1 MKGKT
6 ANYLLFSALVF
17 SVLYTVANVSL
28 AQNLDQAQ
36 ALCSD
41 LTPVKKAMA
50 ESAGYDVDQLCS
62 QVSSTS
68 RKTQITAPLPTIPRA
83 TVSTSTASGQLSFDQ
98 QVANDGR
105 LPQFEADNG
114 ADKNIEPRTEA
125 EIEKSL
131 LKPYGYDLFANAPST
146 FAPTASL
153 SVSSDYLLGPGDS
166 LDILFYGKTNNSFS
180 LEINREGI
188 VDFPELGPVA
198 LAGLSYAEAKAMLK
212 SRIAQ
217 QIVGA
222 QVSISMGTLRSMQI
236 FVLGEAFKPGAY
248 TVSSLATVTQALISS
263 GGVSDIGSLRNI
275 QIKRQGMVVATLDLY
290 DLLMRGDT
298 ANDLRLRD
306 SDVIY
311 IPTVG
316 DQVSIM
322 GEVLRPAIYELKG
335 SETAGDLI
343 ALAGGLVAK
352 AYAKSVRLERVNATG
367 FMTVV
372 DLDLDS
378 DAGKSFNL
386 AVGDHLTVA
395 PISDYMENI
404 VSVNGAV
411 RYPGDFSWREGMRIS
426 DVLPSAEVLRI
437 DADASVA
444 LLFRERANSADID
457 ALLFSPKGIFAQIDS
472 DSDSNIALQSRDRIE
487 IFSSYD
493 DRQEQLTPYIKMFK
507 RQSRLDNLTNLV
519 SSGGEVRFPGE
530 YPLVKQMTVQDL
542 ISLSGGLKESAY
554 SQTAEIARIDL
565 SNPDSAVNTIEIARL
580 DASSSLELTA
590 LDYVEFRTIPNFQER
605 QSITLEGEF
614 VFPGVYDFEK
624 GESLTSVIA
633 RAGGFTSEAFVDGS
647 VFTRE
652 SLKKREQQ
660 EVARLNKLLKE
671 QLELE
676 RLKQSNADVDE
687 QTVDLSAQEEALAS
701 LARLNVV
708 GRLVIP
714 LAAIMVGA
722 NEDIV
727 LQKDDRLIVPKMSQ
741 EVTII
746 GEVQRPTSY
755 LFDQGLTPKDY
766 IIKSGG
772 LKPSADDD
780 GIYVVKASGEVLAPQ
795 QRLFRFKAVNSG
807 IQPGDTIVVPVDTE
821 DKDIRVIDLLS
832 QVSQIIYQLSLGAAA
847 VNTFNNTSTN

>member
-6 ANYLLFSALVF
+6 ANYLYSALVF

-28 AQNLDQAQ
+28 AQNFDQAQ

-41 LTPVKKAMA
+41 LTPAKKAMA

-62 QVSSTS
+62 QASSIS
-68 RKTQITAPLPTIPRA
+68 RKTQITPPLPTIPRA
-83 TVSTSTASGQLSFDQ
+83 TVSTSAASEQFSFEQ
-98 QVANDGR
+98 QVANDER
-105 LPQFEADNG
+105 LPQFEADNS
-114 ADKNIEPRTEA
+114 ADKNIEPLTEA

-222 QVSISMGTLRSMQI
+222 QVSITMGTLRSMQI

-352 AYAKSVRLERVNATG
+352 AYAKSVRLERVNVTG

-372 DLDLDS
+372 DLDLNS

-404 VSVNGAV
+404 ISLNGAV

-426 DVLPSAEVLRI
+426 DVLPTLETLQI
-437 DADASVA
+437 EADASVA

-457 ALLFSPKGIFAQIDS
+457 AFIFSPQEIFAEL
-472 DSDSNIALQSRDRIE
+472 DSDSNITLQSRDRIE

-493 DRQEQLTPYIKMFK
+493 DRQEQLTPYIEKFK
-507 RQSRLDNLTNLV
+507 RQSRLDSLTNLV

-530 YPLVKQMTVQDL
+530 YPLVAQMTVQDL

-652 SLKKREQQ
+652 SLKKRERQ

-687 QTVDLSAQEEALAS
+687 QTVDLSAQEEALES
-701 LARLNVV
+701 LADLDVV

-714 LAAIMVGA
+714 LAEIMVGA

-766 IIKSGG
+766 IVKSGG
-772 LKPSADDD
+772 LKPSADED

>member
-6 ANYLLFSALVF
+6 ANYLYSALVF

-28 AQNLDQAQ
+28 AQNFDQAQ

-41 LTPVKKAMA
+41 LTPAKKAMA

-68 RKTQITAPLPTIPRA
+68 RKTQVTAPLPTIPRA
-83 TVSTSTASGQLSFDQ
+83 TVSTSTASEQFSFDQ
-98 QVANDGR
+98 QVVNDER

-114 ADKNIEPRTEA
+114 ADENIEPLTEA

-212 SRIAQ
+212 SRIAE

-372 DLDLDS
+372 DLDLNS

-404 VSVNGAV
+404 ISLNGAV

-426 DVLPSAEVLRI
+426 DVLPTLETLQI
-437 DADASVA
+437 EADASVA

-457 ALLFSPKGIFAQIDS
+457 AFIFSPQEIFAEL
-472 DSDSNIALQSRDRIE
+472 DSDSNITLQSRDRIE

-493 DRQEQLTPYIKMFK
+493 DRQEQLTPYIEKFK
-507 RQSRLDNLTNLV
+507 RQSRLDSLTNLV

-530 YPLVKQMTVQDL
+530 YPLVAQMTVQDL

-652 SLKKREQQ
+652 SLKKRERQ

-687 QTVDLSAQEEALAS
+687 QTVDLSAQEEALES
-701 LARLNVV
+701 LADLDVV

-714 LAAIMVGA
+714 LAEIMVGA

-766 IIKSGG
+766 VVKSGG
-772 LKPSADDD
+772 LKPSADED

-821 DKDIRVIDLLS
+821 DKDVRVIDLLS

>member
-6 ANYLLFSALVF
+6 ANYLYSALVF

-41 LTPVKKAMA
+41 LTPAKKAMA

-68 RKTQITAPLPTIPRA
+68 RKTQVTAPLPTIPRA
-83 TVSTSTASGQLSFDQ
+83 TVSTSAASGQFSFDQ
-98 QVANDGR
+98 QVANDGS

-372 DLDLDS
+372 DLDLNS

-404 VSVNGAV
+404 ISLNGAV

-426 DVLPSAEVLRI
+426 DVLPTLETLQI
-437 DADASVA
+437 EADASVA

-457 ALLFSPKGIFAQIDS
+457 AFIFSPQEIFDEL
-472 DSDSNIALQSRDRIE
+472 DSDSNITLQSRDRIE
-487 IFSSYD
+487 IFSSFD
-493 DRQEQLTPYIKMFK
+493 DRQKQLAPYIKMFK

-530 YPLVKQMTVQDL
+530 YPLVKPMTVQDL

-590 LDYVEFRTIPNFQER
+590 LDYVEFRTIPNFRER
-605 QSITLEGEF
+605 QSIILEGEF

-652 SLKKREQQ
+652 SLKKREQE

-676 RLKQSNADVDE
+676 RLKQSNADVDG
-687 QTVDLSAQEEALAS
+687 QMVDLSAQEEALES
-701 LARLNVV
+701 LADLDVV

-714 LAAIMVGA
+714 LAEIMVGA

-766 IIKSGG
+766 IVKSGG

>member
-6 ANYLLFSALVF
+6 ANYLYSALVF
-17 SVLYTVANVSL
+17 SVLYAIPSAPF

-41 LTPVKKAMA
+41 LTPAKKAMA
-50 ESAGYDVDQLCS
+50 ERAGYDVDQLCS

-68 RKTQITAPLPTIPRA
+68 KNAQITPPLPTIPRA
-83 TVSTSTASGQLSFDQ
+83 TVSTMTAPGQLPSSQ
-98 QVANDGR
+98 QS
-105 LPQFEADNG
+105 QADNVPNE
-114 ADKNIEPRTEA
+114 DIEPLTKA
-125 EIEKSL
+125 QIEKSL
-131 LKPYGYDLFANAPST
+131 LKPFGYDLFANAPST

-166 LDILFYGKTNNSFS
+166 LDILFYGKTNNSLS

-222 QVSISMGTLRSMQI
+222 QVSISMGMLRSMQI

-275 QIKRQGMVVATLDLY
+275 QIKRRGTVVATLDVY
-290 DLLMRGDT
+290 DLLMRGNT

-335 SETAGDLI
+335 SETAADLI
-343 ALAGGLVAK
+343 ELAGGFVAK

-367 FMTVV
+367 FMTVF
-372 DLDLDS
+372 DLDLSS
-378 DAGKSFNL
+378 DADNSFNL
-386 AVGDHLTVA
+386 AVGDHVTVA

-404 VSVNGAV
+404 VSLNGAV
-411 RYPGDFSWREGMRIS
+411 RYPGDFRWQEGMRIL
-426 DVLPSAEVLRI
+426 DILPSEEVLKI

-457 ALLFSPKGIFAQIDS
+457 AVLFSPKTLFAQIDS
-472 DSDSNIALQSRDRIE
+472 DSDSNIVLQSRDRIE

-493 DRQEQLTPYIKMFK
+493 DRQKQLAPYIEKFK

-530 YPLVKQMTVQDL
+530 YPLVKQMTVQNL

-565 SNPDSAVNTIEIARL
+565 SNPDSAVNTIETARL
-580 DASSSLELTA
+580 GATSRFELMA

-633 RAGGFTSEAFVDGS
+633 RAGGFTPEAFVDGS

-676 RLKQSNADVDE
+676 RLKQANADADE
-687 QTVDLSAQEEALAS
+687 QMVNLEAQEEALES
-701 LARLNVV
+701 LADLDVI

-714 LAAIMVGA
+714 LAEMMVGA
-722 NEDIV
+722 TDDIV
-727 LQKDDRLIVPKMSQ
+727 LQKNDRLIMPKISQ

-755 LFDQGLTPKDY
+755 LFDKDLTTKDY
-766 IIKSGG
+766 IVKSGG
-772 LKPSADDD
+772 LKASADDD

-795 QRLFRFKAVNSG
+795 QRLFRFKSVNSG
-807 IQPGDTIVVPVDTE
+807 IQPGDTIIVPVDTE

-847 VNTFNNTSTN
+847 VNTFNNSNTN